1 MKALGGLLVILSG
14 LFLGLWAAAGLR
26 RREEA
31 LLDLKRTIQ
40 AFRTG
45 VSFAARPLPELVM
58 ETKDSRFCRAAAE
71 NRLCPQDP
79 RGALEQAG
87 ERILHDPED
96 LALYRSFVRGLGE
109 TDTQG
114 QLEHF
119 QLCEALLEG
128 RLAEAGKAREQKT
141 RLYICLGLFGG
152 VTLCL
157 VLL

>member
-14 LFLGLWAAAGLR
+14 LFLGLWTAAGLR

-45 VSFAARPLPELVM
+45 ISFAARPLPELVM
-58 ETKDSRFCRAAAE
+58 ETKDSRFCRAAE
-71 NRLCPQDP
+71 NRLCLRDP

-87 ERILHDPED
+87 EGILRDSED
-96 LALYRSFVRGLGE
+96 LALYRRFVRGLGE

-141 RLYICLGLFGG
+141 RLYVCLGLFGG